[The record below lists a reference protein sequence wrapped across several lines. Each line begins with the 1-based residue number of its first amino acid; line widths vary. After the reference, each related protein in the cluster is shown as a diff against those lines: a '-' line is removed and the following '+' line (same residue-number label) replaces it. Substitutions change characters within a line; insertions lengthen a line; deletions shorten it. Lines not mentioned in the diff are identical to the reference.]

1 MGTARN
7 LFRRAGWVGV
17 VLLSP
22 VVVCAAE
29 RALFP
34 SPLHITRELSNPVA
48 GTTTVIDEYC
58 QGNRVVAVS
67 GQKTAIA
74 DYDKGVITEINFAD
88 GTYSVTKFED
98 IAKAQPN
105 TGAMLATSANTRNEW
120 RVESKG
126 GKVVASRPAEVHE
139 AAHGE
144 GAMKQTI
151 RVAADR
157 QLTLSRSAIETL
169 LGFAY
174 PYRRDAAADTILGTL
189 RNQQRAI
196 ATNAANSEADYHLP
210 LEYAVRVELDGETIE
225 TANVVTR
232 VGSEAPPPE
241 RLAIPPRATLVES
254 KTVALRRMLDELDR
268 APNH

>member
-1 MGTARN
+1 VVTARN
-7 LFRRAGWVGV
+7 LFRRAGWVGL
-17 VLLSP
+17 VLLAT
-22 VVVCAAE
+22 VVVSAAE
-29 RALFP
+29 RPLFP

-74 DYDKGVITEINFAD
+74 DYDKGVMTEIDFAA

-105 TGAMLATSANTRNEW
+105 TGATLAATAKSEW

-126 GKVVASRPAEVHE
+126 GKVVASRPAEVTE
-139 AAHGE
+139 AAHGP
-144 GAMKQTI
+144 QTI

-157 QLTLSRSAIETL
+157 QLTLSRNAIETL
-169 LGFAY
+169 MGFAY
-174 PYRRDAAADTILGTL
+174 PYRRDAAADVILGAL
-189 RNQQRAI
+189 RNRERTV
-196 ATNAANSEADYHLP
+196 ATNAANAEADYHLP
-210 LEYAVRVELDGETIE
+210 LEYAVRVELEGETIE

-241 RLAIPPRATLVES
+241 RLVPPPGATLVES

-268 APNH
+268 VPNAPAQ